1 VYCIDRFITDIAA
14 AQSIQ
19 SQLAGKID
27 IVVATDN
34 SGDYSKVQDAINA
47 VPDNNA
53 VRKVIFVKKGKYVEK
68 IIVPYK
74 KTNITLVG
82 ENVDSTIISYND
94 ASLETIALNTFNSY
108 TIRVDADDF

>member
-1 VYCIDRFITDIAA
+1 MSFISKPARCDRKPDSVGIAA

-47 VPDNNA
+47 VPQGTPPS
-53 VRKVIFVKKGKYVEK
+53 IEK
-68 IIVPYK
+68 PNGAELTPDAPGAIVP
-74 KTNITLVG
+74 
-82 ENVDSTIISYND
+82 
-94 ASLETIALNTFNSY
+94 
-108 TIRVDADDF
+108 